1 MAENR
6 NIQESENWWHMLAI
20 GSDHGGFELKELIK
34 EYLNRQNI
42 PYQDYGTCST
52 AAVDYSDIGFEVAKG
67 VAEGQADTGIIIC
80 GTGIGISIA
89 ANKVPGIR
97 AALCTDSYM
106 ARMAREHNNAN
117 ILALGGRVLGPELA
131 LDIVKT
137 FIETQFS
144 HSPRHQGRIDKISK
158 IEERYCVK

>member
-1 MAENR
+1 
-6 NIQESENWWHMLAI
+6 MLAI

-34 EYLNRQNI
+34 KYLEAEGI
-42 PYQDYGTCST
+42 PYRDFGTCST
-52 AAVDYSDIGFEVAKG
+52 ASVDYSDIGLDVAMAVASGEV
-67 VAEGQADTGIIIC
+67 ENGIIIC

-97 AALCTDSYM
+97 AALCTNSYM
-106 ARMAREHNNAN
+106 ARMAREHNDAN

-137 FIETQFS
+137 FIEVPFS
-144 HSPRHQGRIDKISK
+144 GNARHQGRIDKISK
-158 IEERYCVK
+158 IEDKYSGK

>member
-1 MAENR
+1 
-6 NIQESENWWHMLAI
+6 MLAI

-34 EYLNRQNI
+34 EYLNRESI
-42 PYQDYGTCST
+42 PYMDYGTCST
-52 AAVDYSDIGFEVAKG
+52 AAVDYSDIGLDVARA
-67 VAEGQADTGIIIC
+67 VAAGEADKGIIIC

-97 AALCTDSYM
+97 AALCTNSYM

-137 FIETQFS
+137 FIDTPFS
-144 HSPRHQGRIDKISK
+144 EGPRHQGRIDKITK
-158 IEERYCVK
+158 IEERYCSK